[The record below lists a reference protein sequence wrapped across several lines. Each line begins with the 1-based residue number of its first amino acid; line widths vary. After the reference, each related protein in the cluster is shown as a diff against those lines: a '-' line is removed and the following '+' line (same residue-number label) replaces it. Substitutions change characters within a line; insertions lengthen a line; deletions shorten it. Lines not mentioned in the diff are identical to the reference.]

1 MGKEK
6 NNPLISFEE
15 FQDKYIGEK
24 GSQNRLSFDVHADK
38 VLLGT
43 LIARLRKSHQ
53 LTQEELAQKIQNKQ
67 EYISRIESGKT
78 DIRLSTFLKI
88 LNILDIKLMAIKE

>member
-1 MGKEK
+1 MKE
-6 NNPLISFEE
+6 NNNNLISFED

-24 GSQNRLSFDVHADK
+24 GSEKRLSFDVHADK

-43 LIARLRKSHQ
+43 LIAQLRKSHK
-53 LTQEELAQKIQNKQ
+53 LTQEELAQKIHNKQ

-88 LNILDIKLMAIKE
+88 LNILDVKLQAVKE